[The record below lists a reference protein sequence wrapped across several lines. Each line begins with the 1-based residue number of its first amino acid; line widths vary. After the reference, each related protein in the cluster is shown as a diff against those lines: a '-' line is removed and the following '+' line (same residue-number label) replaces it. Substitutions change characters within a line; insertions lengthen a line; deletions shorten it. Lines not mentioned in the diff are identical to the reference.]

1 MHAGVRVN
9 VTVYL
14 GWITLLL
21 VGGVLAVSA
30 YGVMADALTLKEFL
44 AQWMPIATLSS
55 ATGSRGGSRNDR
67 ITFD

>member
-44 AQWMPIATLSS
+44 AQRMPIATLIL
-55 ATGSRGGSRNDR
+55 GYWFKGREPQ
-67 ITFD
+67 

>member
-44 AQWMPIATLSS
+44 AQWMPIATLILGYWFKGREG
-55 ATGSRGGSRNDR
+55 A
-67 ITFD
+67 